1 MYTRRALIPLAFAVT
16 ALGLPC
22 LRISHAQGADY
33 PAAGRYITAVC
44 MFAPG
49 SGADI
54 FVRFYAR
61 KLQELAGQTV
71 VVENKAGMAGNIAT
85 EFVARSKPDGYTIL
99 IAPASSIL
107 VAGPFLYKKLN
118 YDPIKDFASVT
129 TLAKLPFVLVVA
141 PDVGVGSVADLVAR
155 LKEKPDNG
163 FYGAGSTVG
172 LIASELFKANFKLN
186 TTEVKYKV
194 GLDALNDLIAHNL
207 DFVFLD
213 PVSIKEM
220 VANGRLKALAITSAQ
235 AIAAL
240 PGLPGAAE
248 VGIKNMDLISWWS
261 VHVPAKTP
269 QPIIDKLTIW
279 FNQIAASD
287 DAKKFLSNLGSD
299 PLLGSAELVDKMI
312 AKETQEWSE
321 YVRIAKIEPQ

>member
-1 MYTRRALIPLAFAVT
+1 MSGRRALMRLAFAV
-16 ALGLPC
+16 AVLGLFRPA
-22 LRISHAQGADY
+22 IAHAQSADY
-33 PAAGRYITAVC
+33 PAAGRYITSIC

-71 VVENKAGMAGNIAT
+71 VVENKVGMAGNIAT
-85 EFVARSKPDGYTIL
+85 EYVARSKPDGYTIL

-107 VAGPFLYKKLN
+107 VAGPFLFKKLN
-118 YDPIKDFASVT
+118 YDPIKDFTSVT

-141 PDVGVGSVADLVAR
+141 PDTGVGSVPELVAQLR
-155 LKEKPDNG
+155 KKPSNG

-172 LIASELFKANFKLN
+172 LIASELFKASFDLK

-194 GLDALNDLIAHNL
+194 GLDGINDLIAHNL
-207 DFVFLD
+207 DFMFID

-220 VANGRLKALAITSAQ
+220 VATGRLKALALTSAKPL
-235 AIAAL
+235 AAL

-248 VGIKNMDLISWWS
+248 VGIKHMDLISWWS

-269 QPIIDKLTIW
+269 RPIVDKLTDW
-279 FNQIAASD
+279 FNQ
-287 DAKKFLSNLGSD
+287 
-299 PLLGSAELVDKMI
+299 
-312 AKETQEWSE
+312 
-321 YVRIAKIEPQ
+321 

>member
-1 MYTRRALIPLAFAVT
+1 MYNRREILRLAATAPALVL
-16 ALGLPC
+16 LP
-22 LRISHAQGADY
+22 RSVQAQSDVY
-33 PAAGRYITAVC
+33 PSRYISSIC

-85 EFVARSKPDGYTIL
+85 EFVARSKPDGYTIF

-118 YDPIKDFASVT
+118 YDPIKDFTSVT

-141 PDVGVGSVADLVAR
+141 PDTRIGSVAELVAH
-155 LKEKPDNG
+155 LKQKPDNG

-172 LIASELFKANFKLN
+172 LIASELFKASFGLK

-207 DFVFLD
+207 DFVFID

-220 VANGRLKALAITSAQ
+220 VASGRLKALVLTSAQ
-235 AIAAL
+235 PIAAL

-248 VGIKNMDLISWWS
+248 VGIKNMNLISWWS

-269 QPIIDKLTIW
+269 RPIVDKLTVW

-287 DAKKFLSNLGSD
+287 DAKKFLSNLGAD
-299 PLLGSAELVDKMI
+299 PLLGSAELVDQMI
-312 AKETQEWSE
+312 AKETEEWNE
-321 YVRIAKIEPQ
+321 YVKIAKIEPQ

>member
-1 MYTRRALIPLAFAVT
+1 MLTRREIMRVAAAAPTLMLPLSSGA
-16 ALGLPC
+16 
-22 LRISHAQGADY
+22 RAQSEIY
-33 PAAGRYITAVC
+33 PSRYITSIC

-85 EFVARSKPDGYTIL
+85 EYVAKSKPDGYTIF

-118 YDPIKDFASVT
+118 YDPIKDFTSVT

-141 PDVGVGSVADLVAR
+141 PDTGVGSVPELVAQLR
-155 LKEKPDNG
+155 KKPSNG

-172 LIASELFKANFKLN
+172 LIASELFKASFDLK

-194 GLDALNDLIAHNL
+194 GLDGLNDLMAHNL
-207 DFVFLD
+207 DFMFID
-213 PVSIKEM
+213 PVSIKEL
-220 VANGRLKALAITSAQ
+220 VVNGRIKALAITSAQ
-235 AIAAL
+235 PIAAL
-240 PGLPGAAE
+240 PGLPGAAD

-269 QPIIDKLTIW
+269 RPIVGKLTGW
-279 FNQIAASD
+279 FNQIAASE
-287 DAKKFLSNLGSD
+287 DATKFLSNLGAD
-299 PLLGSAELVDKMI
+299 PLLGSAELVDQMI
-312 AKETQEWSE
+312 AKETQEWNE
-321 YVRIAKIEPQ
+321 YVKIANIEPQ

>member
-1 MYTRRALIPLAFAVT
+1 VRTPLHFCYRTIVAA
-16 ALGLPC
+16 ALGLLLPV
-22 LRISHAQGADY
+22 IAHAQGTDY
-33 PAAGRYITAVC
+33 PNRYISAIC

-54 FVRFYAR
+54 FVRFYAK
-61 KLQELAGQTV
+61 KLQELSGQTV

-85 EFVARSKPDGYTIL
+85 EYVARSKPDGYTIF

-107 VAGPFLYKKLN
+107 VAGPFVFKKLN
-118 YDPIKDFASVT
+118 YDPIKDFASIT

-141 PDVGVGSVADLVAR
+141 PDVGVGSVPDLVAR
-155 LKEKPDNG
+155 LKEKPSNG

-172 LIASELFKANFKLN
+172 LIASELFKAQFGLN

-194 GLDALNDLIAHNL
+194 GLDGLNDLMAHNL
-207 DFVFLD
+207 DFMFID
-213 PVSIKEM
+213 PVSSKEM
-220 VANGRLKALAITSAQ
+220 IASGRLRALAITSAKS
-235 AIAAL
+235 IAAL

-248 VGIKNMDLISWWS
+248 VGINNMDLISWWS

-269 QPIIDKLTIW
+269 QPIIDKLTVW

-287 DAKKFLSNLGSD
+287 DAKKFLSNMGAD

-312 AKETQEWSE
+312 AKETQEWNE
-321 YVRIAKIEPQ
+321 YVKIAKI

>member
-1 MYTRRALIPLAFAVT
+1 MYIRRALIHFAFAVT
-16 ALGLPC
+16 VLGLTGP
-22 LRISHAQGADY
+22 RISHAQGADY
-33 PAAGRYITAVC
+33 PAAGHYITAVC

-141 PDVGVGSVADLVAR
+141 PDVGIGSVADLVVR

-194 GLDALNDLIAHNL
+194 GLDALNDLIAHHL

-220 VANGRLKALAITSAQ
+220 VANGRLKALATTSAKS
-235 AIAAL
+235 IAAL

-269 QPIIDKLTIW
+269 QPVIDKLTIW

-287 DAKKFLSNLGSD
+287 DAKKFLSNLGAD
-299 PLLGSAELVDKMI
+299 PLVGSAELVDKMI
-312 AKETQEWSE
+312 ATETQEWSE
-321 YVRIAKIEPQ
+321 YVKIAKIEPQ

>member
-1 MYTRRALIPLAFAVT
+1 MYTRREIVRL
-16 ALGLPC
+16 
-22 LRISHAQGADY
+22 
-33 PAAGRYITAVC
+33 AAGASAMMLPLRGGARAQSDVYPSRYITSIC

-85 EFVARSKPDGYTIL
+85 EYVARSKPDGYTIF

-118 YDPIKDFASVT
+118 YDPIKDFTSVT

-141 PDVGVGSVADLVAR
+141 PDTVSSVPELVAR
-155 LKEKPDNG
+155 LKQRPDNG

-172 LIASELFKANFKLN
+172 LIASELFKASFGLK

-194 GLDALNDLIAHNL
+194 GLDALNDLISHQL
-207 DFVFLD
+207 DFVFID

-220 VANGRLKALAITSAQ
+220 VASGRLKALALTSEQ
-235 AIAAL
+235 PIAAL
-240 PGLPGAAE
+240 PGLPGAAQ
-248 VGIKNMDLISWWS
+248 VGIKNMNLISWWS

-269 QPIIDKLTIW
+269 RPIVDKLTVW

-287 DAKKFLSNLGSD
+287 DAKKFLSNLGAD
-299 PLLGSAELVDKMI
+299 PLIGSAELVDQMI
-312 AKETQEWSE
+312 AKETEEWIE
-321 YVRIAKIEPQ
+321 YVKIARIEPQ

>member
-1 MYTRRALIPLAFAVT
+1 MYTRREIVRL
-16 ALGLPC
+16 
-22 LRISHAQGADY
+22 
-33 PAAGRYITAVC
+33 AAGASAMMLPLRGGARAQFDVYPSRYITSIC

-141 PDVGVGSVADLVAR
+141 PDVGVGSVGDLVAR

-172 LIASELFKANFKLN
+172 LIASELFKANFKLK
-186 TTEVKYKV
+186 TTEVKYKI
-194 GLDALNDLIAHNL
+194 GLDALNDLIAHHL
-207 DFVFLD
+207 DFVFID

-220 VANGRLKALAITSAQ
+220 VANGRVKALAITSAQ
-235 AIAAL
+235 SIAAL

-269 QPIIDKLTIW
+269 QPIVDKLTVW

-299 PLLGSAELVDKMI
+299 PLLGSAQLVDKMI
-312 AKETQEWSE
+312 AKETQEWTE
-321 YVRIAKIEPQ
+321 YVKIANIE